1 MGRDLVI
8 RGARV
13 YDGTGGEPFDADIA
27 VDGVRISAVGT
38 VERKGDAELDARGL
52 AVAPGFIDVHS
63 HDDLAVLVE
72 PEMPFK
78 VCQGVTT
85 DVVGN
90 CGFGPAPY
98 AAATR
103 MLGGLMGG
111 ELELPSWDGH
121 SGYLDL
127 LGQRPPSLN
136 VAVLAGHGTLRLA
149 TLGGARRPASDDEV
163 ARMSELVEEAVA
175 AGAVGLSTGLIYEPA
190 RHAPTEEIAAL
201 ARVMSGTGRLYV
213 THMRNESGRL
223 VQSVEEA
230 LRIGRDADVP
240 VQISHHKASGR
251 ANWGRVHESLALI
264 DAARAAGQRVTADQ
278 YPYTA
283 SSTSLSA
290 VLTNLDEDGGGL
302 GRLEPDKVTV
312 ASSPGDPACEG
323 MTLEAIAARAQSD
336 PWVAAKELVQRSP
349 GTVVILETMC
359 EDDVRTVLA
368 HDTTMIGSDGI
379 PAPGAKP
386 HPRLYGTFPRV
397 LGHYSRDEG
406 VLTMANAVH
415 KMTGLPAATFGL
427 TERGVVKEGAFADL
441 VVFDPAAIID
451 TATYPDP
458 RRHPA
463 GIHSVYVN
471 GTLVVGPS
479 GHTGA
484 RPGRA
489 LRFGQS

>member
-111 ELELPSWDGH
+111 ELELPAWDGH

-136 VAVLAGHGTLRLA
+136 
-149 TLGGARRPASDDEV
+149 
-163 ARMSELVEEAVA
+163 A
-175 AGAVGLSTGLIYEPA
+175 A
-190 RHAPTEEIAAL
+190 
-201 ARVMSGTGRLYV
+201 
-213 THMRNESGRL
+213 
-223 VQSVEEA
+223 
-230 LRIGRDADVP
+230 VP
-240 VQISHHKASGR
+240 VHISHHKASGR

-406 VLTMANAVH
+406 V
-415 KMTGLPAATFGL
+415 
-427 TERGVVKEGAFADL
+427 
-441 VVFDPAAIID
+441 
-451 TATYPDP
+451 
-458 RRHPA
+458 
-463 GIHSVYVN
+463 
-471 GTLVVGPS
+471 
-479 GHTGA
+479 
-484 RPGRA
+484 
-489 LRFGQS
+489 